1 MKKRIFA
8 ISFLTSVL
16 LASCSKIDDFLNE
29 PPSKTSE
36 LEIKTLDQLNQL
48 LNNYD
53 EVFSEDLNM
62 TAVFSSDDYY
72 LSSSIYDA
80 DPSVLSI
87 TAVKY
92 ALWDSKFL
100 PNNTGDDFWT
110 AEYKKIFY
118 ANTVLTYLDQ
128 VSGGTVVQKNN
139 L

>member
-8 ISFLTSVL
+8 LSIISSLL

-36 LEIKTLDQLNQL
+36 LEIKTFDQLNQL
-48 LNNYD
+48 LNNYS
-53 EVFSEDLNM
+53 EVFAQDLNM
-62 TAVFSSDDYY
+62 TAVFSSDDYF
-72 LSSSIYDA
+72 LSTGIYDA
-80 DPSVLSI
+80 DPSVVSI

-92 ALWDSKFL
+92 GLWDSNFL
-100 PNNTGDDFWT
+100 PTNTGDDFWT

-128 VSGGTVVQKNN
+128 VSGGTAE
-139 L
+139 